1 MIDDLRGC
9 SLKQQLKNDFHTVAI
24 KEIETETDRHT
35 HTERDR
41 KRIKNIESNS
51 SENN

>member
-24 KEIETETDRHT
+24 KEIETDTHT
-35 HTERDR
+35 HTHTHIERER
-41 KRIKNIESNS
+41 QRERQK
-51 SENN
+51 ENKKY